1 MTNAND
7 TIQVFIPLAFKRRN
21 GRPRIIAPDI
31 EPHFQARVQDPHILR
46 AIGRAWSWRRKLEAG
61 EVATIQ
67 DIAKV
72 EKISDRF
79 VGRMLRLAY
88 LSPEVLERLLL
99 WREPPSATI
108 KQMVE
113 ATYLPW
119 AEQMA
124 AVFGESLPKFSGRT
138 V

>member
-113 ATYLPW
+113 APYLPW